1 MVALKHGLPLI
12 QNDLGVAVTFE
23 NDWLKAAVDRAARR
37 AGYEGWWLLDEFSSA
52 VSQYLR
58 QDYKATVIALPSL
71 DRVVRATLRDI
82 GYREIAAKFRTVN
95 PFQSV
100 SLTECVRGPAG
111 SRESMFFRRL
121 SDRITA
127 MHAAKVQ
134 HFHFHDLH
142 SCVRQLL
149 DGDKPSVHWW
159 GRPLMRARIVAFVR
173 ERVQALDWPGRM
185 RCTIN

>member
-12 QNDLGVAVTFE
+12 QNEQGVAVTFE
-23 NDWLKAAVDRAARR
+23 NDWLRAALDRAARR
-37 AGYEGWWLLDEFSSA
+37 AGYDTWWLLDEFSSA

-58 QDYKATVIALPSL
+58 QDYYATVIELPSL

-100 SLTECVRGPAG
+100 SLIDCVRGSVG
-111 SRESMFFRRL
+111 NREALFFRRL
-121 SDRITA
+121 SERIIA
-127 MHAAKVQ
+127 MHAARVQ

-142 SCVRQLL
+142 PCARRLL
-149 DGDKPSVHWW
+149 TEDDPCHWL
-159 GRPLMRARIVAFVR
+159 GQPLMRARIVGFIR
-173 ERVQALDWPGRM
+173 ERVQALDWPQRM
-185 RCTIN
+185 RCPLS